1 MTVTRVLSIKR
12 VALGLGLAAGL
23 GAGLLLWSH
32 YGLAIMLTGGL
43 SLCF

>member
-1 MTVTRVLSIKR
+1 MTVTRVFSIKR

>member
-1 MTVTRVLSIKR
+1 MTVTRVFAIKR
-12 VALGLGLAAGL
+12 IALGLGLAAGL

-32 YGLAIMLTGGL
+32 YGLAVMLTGGL

>member
-1 MTVTRVLSIKR
+1 MMGTNVFSLKHI
-12 VALGLGLAAGL
+12 ALGLGLAAGL

>member
-1 MTVTRVLSIKR
+1 MGARIISLKH